1 MNNFNGLNKMLTLET
16 SSELSS
22 LLNDLAHPFCAVRR
36 EGKPVFLP
44 ADSFDPGAGKE
55 MMAYIPALPI
65 EALGDPAFKKAYGL
79 RYAYYAG
86 AMANGI
92 ASTDLVI
99 ALGKAGFLGSFGA
112 AGLGSS
118 RLEAAI
124 QTVQAALPNG
134 PYAFNLINSPS
145 EEALERN
152 AVALYLK
159 YGVHV
164 IEASAYLDLTAAL
177 IHYRVAGLSQTSN
190 GELRIANRV
199 IAKLSRRE
207 VAEKFMQP
215 APESLLNK
223 LLEESRITSQQ
234 AELARQVPVADD
246 VTVEADSA
254 GHTDNRPLVCL
265 LPSILAL
272 RDAIQAK
279 YRYASPVRVG
289 AAGGIST
296 PSSALAAFMMG
307 AAYIATGSVNQACVE
322 SGASEHTKKILA
334 QASMTD
340 VTMAPSADMFEMGVK
355 VQVLKMGTL
364 YPMRAQKLYELYNRY
379 ESIEQ
384 IPAGEREKLERQVFQ
399 RDIDSI
405 WQDTVKFFTER
416 DPAQIERAA
425 NNPKRKMAL
434 IFRWY
439 LGLSSRWSVAGEK
452 GREMDYQ
459 VWCGPAMGSFN
470 DWTRG
475 TYLAEPQNR
484 HVVDV
489 ALHLLTGAAYQ
500 YRLQMLKLQEL
511 DLPGN
516 PAPYIPVSALAD

>member
-1 MNNFNGLNKMLTLET
+1 MYLETALVFNGVKGLNAFAWNGENENINLSIDGIRCALLELDQT
-16 SSELSS
+16 IWVVEQRGKIS
-22 LLNDLAHPFCAVRR
+22 LVTG
-36 EGKPVFLP
+36 GKPGLTGTGPDVL
-44 ADSFDPGAGKE
+44 G
-55 MMAYIPALPI
+55 MVPALPVNS
-65 EALGDPAFKKAYGL
+65 LGDPSFCKTYGT

-223 LLEESRITSQQ
+223 LLEESRIT
-234 AELARQVPVADD
+234 
-246 VTVEADSA
+246 
-254 GHTDNRPLVCL
+254 
-265 LPSILAL
+265 
-272 RDAIQAK
+272 
-279 YRYASPVRVG
+279 
-289 AAGGIST
+289 
-296 PSSALAAFMMG
+296 
-307 AAYIATGSVNQACVE
+307 
-322 SGASEHTKKILA
+322 
-334 QASMTD
+334 
-340 VTMAPSADMFEMGVK
+340 
-355 VQVLKMGTL
+355 
-364 YPMRAQKLYELYNRY
+364 
-379 ESIEQ
+379 
-384 IPAGEREKLERQVFQ
+384 
-399 RDIDSI
+399 
-405 WQDTVKFFTER
+405 
-416 DPAQIERAA
+416 
-425 NNPKRKMAL
+425 
-434 IFRWY
+434 
-439 LGLSSRWSVAGEK
+439 
-452 GREMDYQ
+452 
-459 VWCGPAMGSFN
+459 
-470 DWTRG
+470 
-475 TYLAEPQNR
+475 
-484 HVVDV
+484 
-489 ALHLLTGAAYQ
+489 
-500 YRLQMLKLQEL
+500 
-511 DLPGN
+511 
-516 PAPYIPVSALAD
+516 